1 MRRAQFIFAVL
12 VACATA
18 HEASACAACF
28 GRSDSALAYGMNAGI
43 LTLLAVIGTMLAAV
57 ASFFVFIV
65 RRASR
70 LETESSQPDQSS
82 PSAS

>member
-1 MRRAQFIFAVL
+1 MRPDSLTLCLAAAL
-12 VACATA
+12 LAT
-18 HEASACAACF
+18 HDASACAACF

-43 LTLLAVIGTMLAAV
+43 LTLLAVIATMLAAV

-70 LETESSQPDQSS
+70 LEFE
-82 PSAS
+82 ASRSEKTTASRS

>member
-1 MRRAQFIFAVL
+1 MRRTYLTLIFATGL
-12 VACATA
+12 LTT
-18 HEASACAACF
+18 HEATACAACF

-43 LTLLAVIGTMLAAV
+43 LTLLAVIATMLAAV

-70 LETESSQPDQSS
+70 LESESSESDQSTS
-82 PSAS
+82 SSS

>member
-1 MRRAQFIFAVL
+1 MRPAFLAFSVL
-12 VACATA
+12 AALLATHDA
-18 HEASACAACF
+18 TACAACF

-43 LTLLAVIGTMLAAV
+43 LTLLAVIATMLAAV

-70 LETESSQPDQSS
+70 LESEAHNPDHTTAS
-82 PSAS
+82 PS

>member
-1 MRRAQFIFAVL
+1 MRRAFFSSLL
-12 VACATA
+12 VAGLLAS
-18 HEASACAACF
+18 HEATACAACF

-43 LTLLAVIGTMLAAV
+43 LTLLAVIATMLTAV

-70 LETESSQPDQSS
+70 LESESPESDTSTSS
-82 PSAS
+82 SS

>member
-1 MRRAQFIFAVL
+1 MKRANVLLVL
-12 VACATA
+12 VAGLLATHDA
-18 HEASACAACF
+18 TACAACF

-43 LTLLAVIGTMLAAV
+43 LTLLAVIATMLAAV

-70 LETESSQPDQSS
+70 LESEASKSDQSTAS
-82 PSAS
+82 PS

>member
-1 MRRAQFIFAVL
+1 MKRANVLLVL
-12 VACATA
+12 VAGLLATQDA
-18 HEASACAACF
+18 TACAACF

-43 LTLLAVIGTMLAAV
+43 LTLLAVIATMLAAV

-70 LETESSQPDQSS
+70 LESEASKSDQSTAS
-82 PSAS
+82 PS

>member
-1 MRRAQFIFAVL
+1 MKRANVLLVL
-12 VACATA
+12 VAGLLATHDA
-18 HEASACAACF
+18 TACAACF

-43 LTLLAVIGTMLAAV
+43 LTLLAVIATMLAAV

-70 LETESSQPDQSS
+70 LESEAAKSDQSTAS
-82 PSAS
+82 PS